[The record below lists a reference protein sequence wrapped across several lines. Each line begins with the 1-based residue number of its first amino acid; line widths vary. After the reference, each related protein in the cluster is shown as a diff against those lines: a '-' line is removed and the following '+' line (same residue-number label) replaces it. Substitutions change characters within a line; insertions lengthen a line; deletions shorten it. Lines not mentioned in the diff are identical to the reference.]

1 VVKIRRAEK
10 GDMAAI
16 RGLIRLFP
24 GQLVQKNLPRVS
36 SFFVAT
42 TGDKIIGCC
51 ALQVYSKRLAE
62 VRSLAVHPDYQEQ
75 RVAAKLVE
83 RCTERAREQGIK
95 ELFAVTSRTSFFER
109 LGFATFRREK
119 TAMFLEL
126 SGHTSAE

>member
-51 ALQVYSKRLAE
+51 ALQVDSKRLAE

-95 ELFAVTSRTSFFER
+95 ELFAVTSRISFFER

-126 SGHTSAE
+126 GGHTSAE